1 MAYFPVLNPQPVTA
15 TAGDFAVTAVGTV
28 GVTQATSPWV
38 TTSTISGISAVTG
51 TVFATLAG
59 TSVVAG
65 VVSATQGTS
74 PWVTTATI
82 LGIPVVTATVTGP
95 VVVSGAV
102 SSTQGTSPW
111 VTNNTQVAG
120 VALGATAVTTFGS
133 IPAGVIVPAVNAFVT
148 NTLTLAATA
157 VTISGTPNVFVTNT
171 LTIANTGVTIS
182 GTPNV
187 FVTNTL
193 TIANTGVTISG
204 TPNVFVTNTL
214 TIANTGVTISGTPI
228 VTSTILGNPV
238 VWIEGHAGAIMDSTT
253 TAGAA
258 PANGLV
264 ILAVC
269 TTNTVTTT
277 VGNAQSIA
285 AQCDYLGNLLVRPYR
300 RSQLSP
306 AQIATLSTT
315 VSQTL
320 FTAGAAG
327 VYKDISSL
335 VITPLPMVTTS
346 LPFVVNITDGTATY
360 HFNMMTGSFWTTV
373 GSPGTP
379 LPLTFN
385 PPLTQSTTA
394 TTWMANL
401 NVSTCTCSI
410 VAIAISSM
418 VN

>member
-157 VTISGTPNVFVTNT
+157 
-171 LTIANTGVTIS
+171 
-182 GTPNV
+182 
-187 FVTNTL
+187 
-193 TIANTGVTISG
+193 VTISG

>member
-157 VTISGTPNVFVTNT
+157 
-171 LTIANTGVTIS
+171 VTIS